1 MYQIRTIAGI
11 IFVYHP
17 DKGVIPEDAM
27 NVDYL
32 EYVKWL
38 FDGNTAEEWQPDSV
52 EPETTQPDMEE
63 EI

>member
-1 MYQIRTIAGI
+1 MYEIRTLGDM

-17 DKGVIPEDAM
+17 DKGVIPEDEM

-38 FDGNTAEEWQPDSV
+38 FDGNT
-52 EPETTQPDMEE
+52 PEQVNLEMKVKD
-63 EI
+63 